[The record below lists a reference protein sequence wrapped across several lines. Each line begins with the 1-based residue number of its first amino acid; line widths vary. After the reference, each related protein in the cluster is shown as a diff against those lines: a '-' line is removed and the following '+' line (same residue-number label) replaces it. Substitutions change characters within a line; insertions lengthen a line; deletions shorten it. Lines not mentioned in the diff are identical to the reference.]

1 MSIITNVIGQQ
12 KLKNYFSRLTFL
24 EIPHSLL
31 FIGEEGCGKKFFVE
45 NLSNAHYGITFKNIT
60 TQLDGEFILNTYT
73 ETKPLIYL
81 IELDKVD
88 IKKQNVILKFI
99 EEPPVYAKVI
109 LTTSHLNQVIPT
121 LINRCQCFTFEPYSL
136 EELSMFSKD
145 DGLLDYCS
153 TPGQILS
160 YKGINIKDIADYCLK
175 IVEKISSS
183 NKGNLFA
190 ISDKIAFKDEKEK
203 YDLDLF
209 VKVLMQKF
217 RDACVYDVSKSKS
230 YRLIA
235 DYDALRKQNA
245 SFNQRALFETL
256 LLDLSEVS

>member
-1 MSIITNVIGQQ
+1 LSIITNIIGQQ

-45 NLSNAHYGITFKNIT
+45 NLSSTYYGVAFKNIT
-60 TQLDGEFILNTYT
+60 AQIDGEFILNTYT

-88 IKKQNVILKFI
+88 VKKQNVILKFI
-99 EEPPVYAKVI
+99 EEPPLYAKVI
-109 LTTSHLNQVIPT
+109 LTTSRLNQIIPT
-121 LINRCQCFTFEPYSL
+121 LVNRCQCFTFEPYSL
-136 EELSMFSKD
+136 EELRVFSKD
-145 DGLLDYCS
+145 DELLVYCS

-160 YKGINIKDIADYCLK
+160 YTGINIKDIANYCLK

-203 YDLDLF
+203 YNIDLF
-209 VKVLMQKF
+209 IKVLMQKF
-217 RDACVYDVSKSKS
+217 RDACVYDISKSKS

-235 DYDALRKQNA
+235 DYDVLRKQNA